1 MLPAL
6 IGAGASLLGGLFG
19 QSSQKKQMQAQID
32 AQREFAQSGIQWKV
46 KDAEKAGVHPLYAL
60 GAQTTAFSPIGI
72 GGSPLAEGISQA
84 GQSIQRGMEAKASLG
99 DRAYVAKS
107 QALALQ
113 RGELEN
119 QLLASQIARINSP
132 TQMPPPLPPVAGP
145 GAPDNWL
152 LAGQTQSMP
161 SASPERFAGP
171 LVQSKALERV
181 VSDPNNPHSEPG
193 AVTDVGWARTAR
205 GGWAPVPSTDVKT
218 RIEDTA
224 IPQIAWSLR
233 NMVGPNLSAAH
244 ASPPFKAPPGH
255 RWEYSI
261 PDQSYMLI
269 PQSGKGD
276 RLRKF

>member
-19 QSSQKKQMQAQID
+19 QSSQRKQMQAQID

-46 KDAEKAGVHPLYAL
+46 ADAQKAGVHPLYAL
-60 GAQTTAFSPIGI
+60 GAQTTSFSPIGV
-72 GGSPLAEGISQA
+72 GGSPLAEGIAQA

-99 DRAYVAKS
+99 DRAYVAKT

-145 GAPDNWL
+145 GAPDRWL
-152 LAGQTQSMP
+152 IDGQLSSQP
-161 SASPERFAGP
+161 SASPERFGGP
-171 LVQSKALERV
+171 LVSNVPLERT
-181 VSDPNNPHSEPG
+181 VSSPGKPHSEPG
-193 AVTDVGWARTAR
+193 AITDVGWARTAR
-205 GGWAPVPSTDVKT
+205 GGWAPVPSSDVKQ
-218 RIEDTA
+218 RIEDTW
-224 IPQIAWSLR
+224 IPDLAWSFR
-233 NMVGPNLSAAH
+233 NMVAPNVSAA
-244 ASPPFKAPPGH
+244 AGSPPFKAPPGH

-261 PDQSYMLI
+261 SDQSYMLI
-269 PQSGKGD
+269 PQGGKGD